1 MRVTQPQ
8 PILRRVLDLTGL
20 LDVFTAPIEQS
31 QPVAEDLNARPGLHS
46 TAAAQL
52 PDLIAAA

>member
-1 MRVTQPQ
+1 VRQ
-8 PILRRVLDLTGL
+8 VLDLTGL

-31 QPVAEDLNARPGLHS
+31 QPVAGDLNARPGLRS

-52 PDLIAAA
+52 PDLMAAA